1 MTHEQPEEARFRRA
15 LLMSPGERQ
24 DVDYKASVA
33 FAADDEFALK
43 LIKHIQGMANNGGG
57 WIVIGYDDKT
67 NAPDGNH
74 SGDVAASYDPTTLS
88 GAVNST
94 VERGQQIRLT
104 VHQETHPDSGLP
116 HPIIQVR
123 GFERVPFVCRTSK
136 QAVDT
141 GASVLQQGKVYIRRP
156 GAATSEVST
165 SHDWEELIER
175 CLQQR
180 RDELLTQFQDLFQRM
195 TSSERAAPS
204 RTAAEGFEAWV
215 DQVRRRAHG
224 RE

>member
-1 MTHEQPEEARFRRA
+1 MTHEQPEEAQFRRA
-15 LLMSPGERQ
+15 LLRSPGERQ
-24 DVDYKASVA
+24 DVDYKASVTLG
-33 FAADDEFALK
+33 ADDEFALK

-67 NAPDGNH
+67 RAPDGNH
-74 SGDVAASYDPTTLS
+74 SEEVAASYDPTTLS

-104 VHQETHPDSGLP
+104 VHQERHPDSGLP

-123 GFERVPFVCRTSK
+123 GFERVPFVCRTTR
-136 QAVDT
+136 QAADT
-141 GASVLQQGKVYIRRP
+141 GVLVLQQGKVYIRRP

-180 RDELLTQFQDLFQRM
+180 RDEFLTEFQDLFRRM
-195 TSSERAAPS
+195 TSPEGAAPS
-204 RTAAEGFEAWV
+204 GTAADFETWV
-215 DQVRRRAHG
+215 DEVRRRAHE
-224 RE
+224 RK